1 MTKITIKIFQFH
13 LVRLKAGG
21 EGHYPVSRRI
31 SIPFSTIKRCGGVQQ
46 RGQGGISIPFST
58 IKSF

>member
-31 SIPFSTIKRCGGVQQ
+31 SIPFSTIKSLSVVPPHVE
-46 RGQGGISIPFST
+46 GI
-58 IKSF
+58 